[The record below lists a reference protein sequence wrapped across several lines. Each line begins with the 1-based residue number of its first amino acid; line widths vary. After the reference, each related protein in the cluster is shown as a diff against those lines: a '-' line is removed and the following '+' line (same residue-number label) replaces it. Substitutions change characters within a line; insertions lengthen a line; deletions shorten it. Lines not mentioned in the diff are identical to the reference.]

1 MVSKHGGFDMSYY
14 LLTDTIRPCTENE
27 LFSQTEYQYV
37 AVLTTSEWAQ
47 NRNRFDMGIELD
59 LDAGDIHNTKAE
71 VNYDSLTGTFR
82 IPDRENIGS
91 KDYRFAFALDEK
103 GIVFIDDSG
112 KAEKMIDAIR
122 RTKRWRKPSLERFL
136 YDFLEQIV
144 ENDLSVMERYEGEL
158 NRIEDSILN
167 NKGPED
173 LGRVNEIHS
182 DIRKLLVHY
191 EQLID
196 MTQELEENENGF
208 FSEENLRYIHLFMNL
223 LARRHDSAASL
234 RDYTMQVRDLYHAQL
249 EVRQNRIMTLLTVV
263 TTIFMPLTLIVG
275 WYGMNFRY
283 MPELEWRFGYPVV
296 IVVSIAVAVACLL
309 FFKKKKW
316 L

>member
-1 MVSKHGGFDMSYY
+1 MSYY
-14 LLTDTIRPCTENE
+14 LLAETMQPCTEKE
-27 LFSQTEYQYV
+27 ALAHADPRYV
-37 AVLTTSEWAQ
+37 AILTTEEWS
-47 NRNRFDMGIELD
+47 RDREHFDMGIELD
-59 LDAGDIHNTKAE
+59 LDALDIHNTKAE

-82 IPDRENIGS
+82 IPDRADISS

-103 GIVFIDDSG
+103 GIVFIDNSG
-112 KAEKMIDAIR
+112 RAEEIIGAIR

-144 ENDLSVMERYEGEL
+144 DGDLAVMERYEDEL
-158 NRIEDSILN
+158 GRIEDAVL
-167 NKGPED
+167 KYEQED
-173 LGRVNEIHS
+173 LGRVREIHN

-191 EQLID
+191 EQIID
-196 MTQELEENENGF
+196 MAQEFEENENGF
-208 FSEENLRYIHLFMNL
+208 FSEENLRYIRLFMNL
-223 LARRHDSAASL
+223 IVRRRDYAISI
-234 RDYTMQVRDLYHAQL
+234 RDYTMQVHDLYHAHL
-249 EVRQNRIMTLLTVV
+249 EMKQNRIMTLLTVV

-283 MPELEWRFGYPVV
+283 MPELESPYGYPVV
-296 IVVSIAVAVACLL
+296 ILVSLAIVISCLI

>member
-1 MVSKHGGFDMSYY
+1 MSYY
-14 LLTDTIRPCTENE
+14 LLADTIMTCTEKE
-27 LFSQTEYQYV
+27 LLAQKDNKYV
-37 AVLTTSEWAQ
+37 AVLTTKEWAKD
-47 NRNRFDMGIELD
+47 RDRFDMGIELD
-59 LDAGDIHNTKAE
+59 LDPGDIHNTKAE
-71 VNYDSLTGTFR
+71 VNYDSLTGSFR

-112 KAEKMIDAIR
+112 KVEQMIKAIR

-144 ENDLSVMERYEGEL
+144 ENDLSVLERYEAEL
-158 NRIEDSILN
+158 NRIEDAIL
-167 NKGPED
+167 GSLEPEN
-173 LGRVNEIHS
+173 LGRVNEIHN
-182 DIRKLLVHY
+182 DIRKLLIHY
-191 EQLID
+191 EQIID

-208 FSEENLRYIHLFMNL
+208 FSEEKLRYIHLFMNL
-223 LARRHDSAASL
+223 LVRRHDSAASL

-263 TTIFMPLTLIVG
+263 TTVFMPLTLLVG

-296 IVVSIAVAVACLL
+296 IVVSIVIAFSCLL

>member
-1 MVSKHGGFDMSYY
+1 
-14 LLTDTIRPCTENE
+14 
-27 LFSQTEYQYV
+27 V
-37 AVLTTSEWAQ
+37 AVLTASEWAQ

-91 KDYRFAFALDEK
+91 KDYCFAFALDEK
-103 GIVFIDDSG
+103 VIVFIDDSG
-112 KAEKMIDAIR
+112 KAEQMIDVIR

-144 ENDLSVMERYEGEL
+144 ENDLSVIERYEGEL
-158 NRIEDSILN
+158 NMIEDSILN

-191 EQLID
+191 EQIID

-249 EVRQNRIMTLLTVV
+249 EVRQNRIMTLLTIV
-263 TTIFMPLTLIVG
+263 TTIFMPLTLLVG

-296 IVVSIAVAVACLL
+296 IVVSIVIVVSCLL
-309 FFKKKKW
+309 YFKKKKW

>member
-1 MVSKHGGFDMSYY
+1 MSYY
-14 LLTDTIRPCTENE
+14 LLADTMKPSTGDE
-27 LFSQTEYQYV
+27 LHAQDGYKYV
-37 AVLTTSEWAQ
+37 AVLTTPEW
-47 NRNRFDMGIELD
+47 NLERERFDMGIELEPD
-59 LDAGDIHNTKAE
+59 SGNIHNTKAE
-71 VNYDSLTGTFR
+71 VNYDSLTGTFQL
-82 IPDRENIGS
+82 PDRENIDS
-91 KDYRFAFALDEK
+91 NDFRFAFALDEK

-112 KAEKMIDAIR
+112 KAQQMINAIR
-122 RTKRWRKPSLERFL
+122 RTRRWRKPSLERFL

-144 ENDLSVMERYEGEL
+144 EDDLSILERYEAEL
-158 NRIEDSILN
+158 NKIEDAILN
-167 NKGPED
+167 SEEYKD
-173 LGRVNEIHS
+173 LGRVTEIHN

-191 EQLID
+191 EQIID

-223 LARRHDSAASL
+223 IARRHDSAASL

-249 EVRQNRIMTLLTVV
+249 EVRQNRIMTLLTVI

-283 MPELEWRFGYPVV
+283 MPELEWEFGYPVV
-296 IVVSIAVAVACLL
+296 IIVSISVAVACLL
-309 FFKKKKW
+309 YFKKKKW

>member
-1 MVSKHGGFDMSYY
+1 M
-14 LLTDTIRPCTENE
+14 RPCTGEELHAQNE
-27 LFSQTEYQYV
+27 CKYV
-37 AVLTTSEWAQ
+37 AVLTTPEW
-47 NRNRFDMGIELD
+47 NRERERFDMGIELEPE
-59 LDAGDIHNTKAE
+59 AGNIHNTKAE
-71 VNYDSLTGTFR
+71 VNYDSLTGTFQL
-82 IPDRENIGS
+82 PDRENIES
-91 KDYRFAFALDEK
+91 NDFRFAFALDEK

-112 KAEKMIDAIR
+112 KAQQMIDAIR
-122 RTKRWRKPSLERFL
+122 RTRRWRKPSLERFL

-144 ENDLSVMERYEGEL
+144 EDDLSIMERYEAEL
-158 NRIEDSILN
+158 NKIEDAILN
-167 NKGPED
+167 SEEYKD
-173 LGRVNEIHS
+173 LGRVTEIHN

-191 EQLID
+191 EQIID

-223 LARRHDSAASL
+223 IARRHDSAASL

-249 EVRQNRIMTLLTVV
+249 EVRQNRIMTLLTVI

-283 MPELEWRFGYPVV
+283 MPELEWEFGYPVV
-296 IVVSIAVAVACLL
+296 IIVSISVAVACLL
-309 FFKKKKW
+309 YFKRKKW

>member
-1 MVSKHGGFDMSYY
+1 MGFY
-14 LLTDTIRPCTENE
+14 LMADTIQPCTEKE
-27 LFSQTEYQYV
+27 LFDQTSNKYI
-37 AVLTTSEWAQ
+37 ACLTTPEWIQ
-47 NRNRFDMGIELD
+47 YRDRFDMGIELEPD
-59 LDAGDIHNTKAE
+59 SGDIHNTKAE

-91 KDYRFAFALDEK
+91 KDFRFAFALDEK

-112 KAEKMIDAIR
+112 KAEQMIKVIR
-122 RTKRWRKPSLERFL
+122 RTKRWREPSLERFL

-144 ENDLSVMERYEGEL
+144 ENDLQVMERYEGEL
-158 NRIEDSILN
+158 NRIEDSIL
-167 NKGPED
+167 ESLESEA

>member
-1 MVSKHGGFDMSYY
+1 MNYY
-14 LLTDTIRPCTENE
+14 LLTDTVQPCEE
-27 LFSQTEYQYV
+27 EDLFGQTGYKYV
-37 AVLTTSEWAQ
+37 AVLTTSEWA
-47 NRNRFDMGIELD
+47 RDRDRFDMGIELE
-59 LDAGDIHNTKAE
+59 LDPGDIHNTKAE

-91 KDYRFAFALDEK
+91 RDFRFAFALDEK

-112 KAEKMIDAIR
+112 KAEEMIRAIR
-122 RTKRWRKPSLERFL
+122 RTRRWRKPSLERFL

-144 ENDLSVMERYEGEL
+144 EKDLSVLERYEAEL
-158 NRIEDSILN
+158 SSIEDAILN
-167 NKGPED
+167 TREPED

-191 EQLID
+191 DQIID

-208 FSEENLRYIHLFMNL
+208 FSEDNLRYIHLFMNL
-223 LARRHDSAASL
+223 IARRHDSAASI

-296 IVVSIAVAVACLL
+296 ILVSITIAVACLL
-309 FFKKKKW
+309 FFKRKKW

>member
-1 MVSKHGGFDMSYY
+1 MSCYFLAY
-14 LLTDTIRPCTENE
+14 TIQPCTENE
-27 LFSQTEYQYV
+27 LFAQTGSQYV
-37 AVLTTSEWAQ
+37 AVLTSSEWA
-47 NRNRFDMGIELD
+47 RDRERFDMGIELEID
-59 LDAGDIHNTKAE
+59 TGDIHNTKAE
-71 VNYDSLTGTFR
+71 VNYDSLTGTFQL
-82 IPDRENIGS
+82 PDRDNIGS
-91 KDYRFAFALDEK
+91 KEYCFAFALDEK

-112 KAEKMIDAIR
+112 KAEQMIEAIK

-144 ENDLSVMERYEGEL
+144 ENDLSVMERYEDEL
-158 NRIEDSILN
+158 NRIEDEILSSQ
-167 NKGPED
+167 GQEQI
-173 LGRVNEIHS
+173 GRVNEIHS
-182 DIRKLLVHY
+182 AIRKLLVHY
-191 EQLID
+191 EQIID

-208 FSEENLRYIHLFMNL
+208 FDEENLRYIHLFMNL

-234 RDYTMQVRDLYHAQL
+234 RDYTMQIRDLYHAQQ

-283 MPELEWRFGYPVV
+283 MPELESPFGYPVV
-296 IVVSIAVAVACLL
+296 IVVSITIAVACLM
-309 FFKKKKW
+309 FFKRKKW

>member
-1 MVSKHGGFDMSYY
+1 MSYY
-14 LLTDTIRPCTENE
+14 LLADTMKPCTGDE
-27 LFSQTEYQYV
+27 LHAQDEYKYV
-37 AVLTTSEWAQ
+37 AVLTTPEW
-47 NRNRFDMGIELD
+47 NLERERFDMGIELEPD
-59 LDAGDIHNTKAE
+59 SGNIHNTKAE
-71 VNYDSLTGTFR
+71 VNYDSLTGTFQL
-82 IPDRENIGS
+82 PDRENIDS
-91 KDYRFAFALDEK
+91 NDFRFAFALDEK

-112 KAEKMIDAIR
+112 KAQQMINAIR
-122 RTKRWRKPSLERFL
+122 RTRRWRKPSLERFL

-144 ENDLSVMERYEGEL
+144 EDELSILERYEAEL
-158 NRIEDSILN
+158 NKIEDAILN
-167 NKGPED
+167 SEEYKD
-173 LGRVNEIHS
+173 LGRVTEIHN

-191 EQLID
+191 EQIID

-223 LARRHDSAASL
+223 IARRHDSAASL

-249 EVRQNRIMTLLTVV
+249 EVRQNRIMTLLTVI

-283 MPELEWRFGYPVV
+283 MPELEWEFGYPVV
-296 IVVSIAVAVACLL
+296 IIVSISVAVACLL
-309 FFKKKKW
+309 YFKRKKW

>member
-1 MVSKHGGFDMSYY
+1 MSYY
-14 LLTDTIRPCTENE
+14 LLADTIRPCTEEE
-27 LFSQTEYQYV
+27 LLAQTDLKYV
-37 AVLTTSEWAQ
+37 AVLSASEWA
-47 NRNRFDMGIELD
+47 RDREHFDMGIELEPD
-59 LDAGDIHNTKAE
+59 TEDIHNTKAE

-82 IPDRENIGS
+82 LPDRENIEGR
-91 KDYRFAFALDEK
+91 DFRFAFALDEK

-112 KAEKMIDAIR
+112 KAEQMIAAIR
-122 RTKRWRKPSLERFL
+122 RTKRWRQPSLERFL

-144 ENDLSVMERYEGEL
+144 ENDLPIMERYEDEL
-158 NRIEDSILN
+158 NRIEDAILDSQ
-167 NKGPED
+167 GQGD
-173 LGRVNEIHS
+173 LGRVIDIHN
-182 DIRKLLVHY
+182 DVRKLLVHY
-191 EQLID
+191 EQIID

-223 LARRHDSAASL
+223 MARRHDTAASL
-234 RDYTMQVRDLYHAQL
+234 RDHTMQVRDLCHAQL

-283 MPELEWRFGYPVV
+283 MPELGWRYGYLAV
-296 IVVSIAVAVACLL
+296 ILVSIAVVIFCLVL
-309 FFKKKKW
+309 FKKKKW